1 MSNLN
6 FQTKSEKFKFVSLIF
21 LKKKLAL
28 PETETFSCFQIHDKW
43 ECFHVTLPDTR
54 KQNKS
59 IKKRTKNFVGYWARY
74 VEVEPIKD
82 LKNCLRSFFS
92 RAGITLGV
100 LFFTATAVVS

>member
-43 ECFHVTLPDTR
+43 ECFLDST
-54 KQNKS
+54 
-59 IKKRTKNFVGYWARY
+59 GYK
-74 VEVEPIKD
+74 ETE
-82 LKNCLRSFFS
+82 
-92 RAGITLGV
+92 
-100 LFFTATAVVS
+100 

>member
-43 ECFHVTLPDTR
+43 ECFLGLYRIQGNRIKVLKRERKTLLDT
-54 KQNKS
+54 
-59 IKKRTKNFVGYWARY
+59 
-74 VEVEPIKD
+74 ELD
-82 LKNCLRSFFS
+82 M
-92 RAGITLGV
+92 
-100 LFFTATAVVS
+100 